1 MGSCLAG
8 AAAKVETGVLIMCMA
23 SDMSGGS
30 LGSRILAWLLCKW
43 LLSGF
48 QGVGVVLE
56 FRMLVWLL
64 GFRILVWPLVG

>member
-1 MGSCLAG
+1 
-8 AAAKVETGVLIMCMA
+8 MCMA